1 MIKLIKKYSRQ
12 INCWRLYFSTKN
24 KGSDKQFPCFLQVI
38 MFFYFLFFYLFPS
51 YFISLIIFL

>member
-12 INCWRLYFSTKN
+12 QFIGRLYFSTKN

-38 MFFYFLFFYLFPS
+38 MSFYFLFFYLFPS
-51 YFISLIIFL
+51 YFIFLIIFL